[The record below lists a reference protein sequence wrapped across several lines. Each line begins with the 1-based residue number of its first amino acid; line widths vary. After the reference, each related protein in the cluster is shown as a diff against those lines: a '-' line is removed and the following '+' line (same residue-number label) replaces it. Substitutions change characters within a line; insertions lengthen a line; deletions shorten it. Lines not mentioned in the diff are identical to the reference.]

1 MRIRKHAKISPLLYA
16 SSSLKPGTVI
26 QTHVCQL
33 NQSPWDVMTFPPPDP
48 STLPPP
54 PAFLVDK
61 DHSYYPNGSFSNHI
75 AADGSP
81 GSKERWDD
89 IAAGEALDNRGAKF
103 EQEESLRSKKGG
115 EDKVFDCK
123 IGGKGWLCRKKVK
136 DQQPFCEQ
144 HLAPQPSVKKSESR
158 RRARP
163 RKPASSSNPYE
174 FYYYSGFGPRW
185 GRKRGSAAAA
195 ATVAAIKEE
204 PYTSHDS
211 SSENTSSKNNN
222 NSSNNSVLEVDAAE
236 GPNTP
241 EPSVKSS
248 SFTSQFDKEVLDYVE
263 DDDDD
268 DYEDDYRTYSNFDD
282 DENGE
287 MGRKR
292 ARKPIKAR
300 SLKSLM

>member
-61 DHSYYPNGSFSNHI
+61 DHSYFPNGLLSDHI
-75 AADGSP
+75 AADQRLRFGRVFIGGVFVNYILSP
-81 GSKERWDD
+81 GPKVKRDD
-89 IAAGEALDNRGAKF
+89 IAAGGKF
-103 EQEESLRSKKGG
+103 QQKESLRSKKEE
-115 EDKVFDCK
+115 EDEVFDRK
-123 IGGKGWLCRKKVK
+123 IDGKGWQCRKKVK
-136 DQQPFCEQ
+136 NQQPFCQ
-144 HLAPQPSVKKSESR
+144 RHLAPQPSASVKKSESG

-163 RKPASSSNPYE
+163 KKPASSSNPYE

-185 GRKRGSAAAA
+185 GKKRGAAAA
-195 ATVAAIKEE
+195 AAAMKEE

-211 SSENTSSKNNN
+211 SSENTSSRNNN
-222 NSSNNSVLEVDAAE
+222 IIE
-236 GPNTP
+236 
-241 EPSVKSS
+241 
-248 SFTSQFDKEVLDYVE
+248 QVLDYVE
-263 DDDDD
+263 DDD
-268 DYEDDYRTYSNFDD
+268 EDDYDNYSKLDD

>member
-61 DHSYYPNGSFSNHI
+61 DHSYFPNGFFSDHI
-75 AADGSP
+75 AADQRP
-81 GSKERWDD
+81 GPKVKLDD
-89 IAAGEALDNRGAKF
+89 IAAGGKF
-103 EQEESLRSKKGG
+103 EQKESLRSKKEE
-115 EDKVFDCK
+115 EDEVFDCK
-123 IGGKGWLCRKKVK
+123 IDGKGWQRRKKVK
-136 DQQPFCEQ
+136 NEQPFCQ
-144 HLAPQPSVKKSESR
+144 RHLAPQPSASVKKSESG

-163 RKPASSSNPYE
+163 KKPASSSNPYE

-185 GRKRGSAAAA
+185 GKKRGAAAA
-195 ATVAAIKEE
+195 ATVAAMKEE

-211 SSENTSSKNNN
+211 SSENTSSRNN
-222 NSSNNSVLEVDAAE
+222 NSSIIEVDAAE

-248 SFTSQFDKEVLDYVE
+248 PFTSQFHKQVLDYVE
-263 DDDDD
+263 DDD
-268 DYEDDYRTYSNFDD
+268 EDDYDNYSKLDD